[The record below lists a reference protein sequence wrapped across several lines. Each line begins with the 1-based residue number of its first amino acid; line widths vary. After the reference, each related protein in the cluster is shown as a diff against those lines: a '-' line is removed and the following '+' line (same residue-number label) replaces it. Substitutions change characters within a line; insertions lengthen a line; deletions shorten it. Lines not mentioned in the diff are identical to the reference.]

1 MQQTQDPFRVVVT
14 SDRLS
19 PEAVELLSEKCR
31 IDFIGSYS
39 KPSDIARMVSK
50 NRADGLIVRTGKISR
65 EVIQASPRLRV
76 IAKHG
81 IGVDNVDVQAAT
93 ELKIPVLISA
103 SANYRSVA
111 EHALALM
118 LSLAKDIPTLDA
130 RVRGGLWDKTSYCG
144 VELFRKGLGLVG
156 FGRIGRRL
164 AELVAPFEMNVMVFD
179 PFMTGEVPPGIT
191 RVQEIGALLKA
202 VDIVSLHL
210 PLTAQ
215 TRHLIGGREL
225 AMMKK
230 TAWLINTARGEIV
243 DEKALI
249 DALREGTIAATGLD
263 TFAQEPPENLDRL
276 CSAGKLVLTPHV
288 GAATA
293 ESIVRMAIEAAQNV
307 LTVLEG
313 KKPER
318 GVMVNPE
325 IFD

>member
-1 MQQTQDPFRVVVT
+1 MQHNQDPFSVVVT
-14 SDRLS
+14 SDRIS
-19 PEAVELLSEKCR
+19 SEAMEMLSEKCR
-31 IDFIGSYS
+31 IAFIGSYS
-39 KPSDIARMVSK
+39 KPSVIAQVVAD

-81 IGVDNVDVQAAT
+81 IGVDNVDVPAAT
-93 ELKIPVLISA
+93 ELRIPVLISA

-130 RVRGGLWDKTSYCG
+130 RVRGGHWDKANYCG
-144 VELFRKGLGLVG
+144 VELFGKGLGLVG

-164 AELVAPFEMNVMVFD
+164 AELLTPFGMNVMVFD
-179 PFMTGEVPPGIT
+179 PFMAGEVPPGIT

-210 PLTAQ
+210 PLTEG
-215 TRHLIGGREL
+215 TRRLIGAAEL

-230 TAWLINTARGEIV
+230 TAWLINTARGEII

-249 DALREGTIAATGLD
+249 DALKGGIIAAAGLD

-276 CSAGKLVLTPHV
+276 CGSGKLVLTPHV

-293 ESIVRMAIEAAQNV
+293 ESIVRMAVEAARNV

-313 KKPER
+313 KKPEQA
-318 GVMVNPE
+318 VMVNPE
-325 IFD
+325 IYG